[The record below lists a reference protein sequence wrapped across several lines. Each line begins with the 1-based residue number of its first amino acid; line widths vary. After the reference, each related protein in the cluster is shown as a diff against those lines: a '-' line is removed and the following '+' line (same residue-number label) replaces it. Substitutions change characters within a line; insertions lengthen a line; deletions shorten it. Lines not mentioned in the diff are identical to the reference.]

1 MGVVEELSTVFGD
14 YLLKCCIPQ
23 DIHRNTTGMT
33 SRTNAGYLS
42 RIFCAPSSADL
53 IQPWDIISYMKA
65 KSGKFK
71 NSRTNGKNSSNT
83 STGKTIYSCSCMQIC
98 R

>member
-14 YLLKCCIPQ
+14 YLLKCCIPPA
-23 DIHRNTTGMT
+23 IHRNTTDLT

-53 IQPWDIISYMKA
+53 IQPWDITSYMKA

-71 NSRTNGKNSSNT
+71 NSRTNGKNSRNT
-83 STGKTIYSCSCMQIC
+83 STGKTIYSCSCIQIC